1 MFMDAKRIPRRKKR
15 KNRAVFTGACKWGE
29 FLKLLHLCSYYCGRP
44 ALYNNLFQ
52 ALEAAGELRN
62 EMYAPV
68 HKGAGLDEI
77 PKNDKI
83 LISPCF
89 DRWNRV
95 FFHLKHRRILRDV
108 QEKLEI
114 TAYDLLHAHTLFSN
128 GYIARR
134 LHQKYGVPYTVTVQN
149 TDIYTFFKK
158 MPHLRTMGRKILNE
172 ASAVFFISAPHC
184 EETLSKYVREADREA
199 VRKKSYIVPLGVDDF
214 WFRNP
219 SAGKTLGGPPAFSV
233 LYAGEITRNKN
244 IPVLAEAVKLLNEK
258 GRQGRLT
265 VVGNVVDPSEER
277 RLLTYP
283 FVTMHPRLPKEE
295 LLERYRENDIFALVS
310 KRETFG
316 LVCAEAM
323 TQGLP
328 VLYTRGQGFDRQF
341 PEGEIGFPV
350 DCRRAEEIAEA
361 MERVI
366 QNYDELSRRCVALCG
381 KFEWKKVAA
390 EYQTV
395 FLSLKE

>member
-1 MFMDAKRIPRRKKR
+1 M
-15 KNRAVFTGACKWGE
+15 
-29 FLKLLHLCSYYCGRP
+29 LHLCSYYCGRP
-44 ALYNNLFQ
+44 ALYNNLLQ

-68 HKGAGLDEI
+68 HRGGEPDGL
-77 PKNDKI
+77 PVNDKI

-89 DRWNRV
+89 ARWNRV
-95 FFHLKHRRILRDV
+95 FFHLKHRRILKDI
-108 QEKLEI
+108 QEKKEI
-114 TAYDLLHAHTLFSN
+114 TAYDLLYAHTLFSN
-128 GYIARR
+128 GYIAWR

-149 TDIYTFFKK
+149 TDVYTFFKK
-158 MPHLRTMGRKILNE
+158 MPHLRNVGRSILNG

-184 EETLSKYVREADREA
+184 EETLSKYVREPDREA
-199 VRKKSYIVPLGVDDF
+199 VRKKSHVIPLGVDDF
-214 WFRNP
+214 WFQNRVAEKRRGNP
-219 SAGKTLGGPPAFSV
+219 SAFSL

-258 GRQGRLT
+258 GQQGRLT
-265 VVGNVVDPSEER
+265 VVGNVVDESEES

-283 FVTMHPRLPKEE
+283 FVAMHPRLPKEE

-350 DCRRAEEIAEA
+350 DCHRAEEVAEA
-361 MERVI
+361 IERVLRE
-366 QNYDELSRRCVALCG
+366 YDALSRNCVALCR
-381 KFEWKKVAA
+381 KFDWKKVAA
-390 EYQTV
+390 EYRTV